1 MNIFR
6 FDNANPNYSTFHAF
20 LTKNRIP
27 YEVVSELHTHE
38 AVLSDQQLQQL
49 SSELLK
55 VGISNAIENHGRY
68 TAEVQP
74 ETVARHVPAP
84 ALPFGSWNIYITDK
98 DLETMLN
105 YQCRH
110 CDARVDFQIRIRKSL
125 TGDIV
130 DLELSCRV
138 CRSAMTFERR
148 LDHE

>member
-1 MNIFR
+1 MIFR

-38 AVLSDQQLQQL
+38 AVLSDQQVEQL
-49 SSELLK
+49 LSELLK
-55 VGISNAIENHGRY
+55 AGISNGFEK
-68 TAEVQP
+68 
-74 ETVARHVPAP
+74 ETVAQHVPAP

-98 DLETMLN
+98 DLDTMLD

-125 TGDIV
+125 TGDLV